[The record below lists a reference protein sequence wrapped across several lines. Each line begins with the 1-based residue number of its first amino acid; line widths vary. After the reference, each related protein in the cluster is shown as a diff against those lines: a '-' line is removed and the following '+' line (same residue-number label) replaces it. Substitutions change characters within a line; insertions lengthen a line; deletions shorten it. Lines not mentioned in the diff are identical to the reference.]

1 MKLSIITV
9 NTTTKTTANGKPYQV
24 AEVVYKNLES
34 NKVEN
39 KNITSYSKVFKGV
52 SEAAAGQVF
61 LVKSE
66 KDDKGYWQWVS
77 FDRQMGEAAEVKTSA
92 AVPAKTGG
100 NWETS
105 EERAKKQVY
114 IVKQSSLSNAIALLS
129 VGAKTPPNVDQV
141 LLVAQQFTDWVF
153 ADKAAVDL
161 FDQPNDDVD
170 VA

>member
-100 NWETS
+100 NWETA

-114 IVKQSSLSNAIALLS
+114 IVKQSSISNAIALLS

-141 LLVAQQFTDWVF
+141 LLVAQQLTDFVF
-153 ADKAAVDL
+153 GADKKSDL
-161 FDQPNDDVD
+161 FNEPNDIE